1 VTESFH
7 NQLRNPGSIVWLLTQ
22 PSLIN
27 ARKRSLLPMVKE
39 RQALADG
46 LAKYLAQL
54 GLKRVAKDLSLHE
67 YIKTKYGN
75 RPISRVH
82 METFRNQQLQLA
94 ANASYFRKA
103 TNGQSVGHSA

>member
-1 VTESFH
+1 
-7 NQLRNPGSIVWLLTQ
+7 
-22 PSLIN
+22 
-27 ARKRSLLPMVKE
+27 MVKE

-94 ANASYFRKA
+94 ANAAIFVRQL
-103 TNGQSVGHSA
+103 TVNQ